1 MAGRWRSRR
10 NSKTAGGWPW
20 PAAPLGVRST
30 APPYWPRNW
39 PRALS
44 NPDEPSYR
52 RLRTGRAFPEESALS
67 NETLTAQGTLELGLA
82 GDGALRWA
90 VADITDVMEE
100 VRDRFDL
107 WPVPAAA
114 LGRCLAGAAL
124 LQRLSTKTPSRLV
137 LEVRGDGPIL
147 RVLAEADDAGNLR
160 GLVGDG
166 RVQVPDWPGG
176 KLGVGRAVGRGYL
189 RVLREY
195 ERGNSYHSQVEL
207 VSGEIGEDVAH
218 YLAQSEQARSAV
230 LRGVLG
236 KPSGVAAAGGMVVEV
251 LPGAPEETIARLESN
266 IAGIRGVS
274 HLLEEGGAEH
284 VVEQVLAG
292 FDREG
297 KEVRPL
303 RYRCRCSREK
313 LLNHLTLLP
322 AEDRDYL
329 KADDGAIEADCAFC
343 GTRYRYPPEELT

>member
-1 MAGRWRSRR
+1 M
-10 NSKTAGGWPW
+10 
-20 PAAPLGVRST
+20 
-30 APPYWPRNW
+30 
-39 PRALS
+39 
-44 NPDEPSYR
+44 
-52 RLRTGRAFPEESALS
+52 S
-67 NETLTAQGTLELGLA
+67 NETSTAEGTLELGMA

-90 VADITDVMEE
+90 VADITDVMVE

-124 LQRLSTKTPSRLV
+124 LQRLSTKTPSRLM

-147 RVLAEADDAGNLR
+147 RVLAEADDEGNLR

-176 KLGVGRAVGRGYL
+176 KLGVGRAVGKGYL

-207 VSGEIGEDVAH
+207 VSGEIGEDVAY
-218 YLAQSEQARSAV
+218 YLAQSEQTRSAV
-230 LRGVLG
+230 LLGVLG
-236 KPSGVAAAGGMVVEV
+236 KPTGVVAAGGMVVEV
-251 LPGAPEETIARLESN
+251 LPGAPEETVARLESN

-292 FDREG
+292 LDREV
-297 KEVRPL
+297 KEVRHL
-303 RYRCRCSREK
+303 RYRCRCSRER

-343 GTRYRYPPEELT
+343 GTKYRYTPEELA

>member
-1 MAGRWRSRR
+1 LLL
-10 NSKTAGGWPW
+10 N
-20 PAAPLGVRST
+20 
-30 APPYWPRNW
+30 
-39 PRALS
+39 
-44 NPDEPSYR
+44 
-52 RLRTGRAFPEESALS
+52 ESPI
-67 NETLTAQGTLELGLA
+67 TAQGTLELGMA
-82 GDGALRWA
+82 GGGAFRWA
-90 VADITDVMEE
+90 VADITDVLEG

-124 LQRLSTKTPSRLV
+124 LQRLSTKSPSRLM
-137 LEVRGDGPIL
+137 LEVRGDGPIG
-147 RVLAEADDAGNLR
+147 RVLAEADDEGNLR
-160 GLVGDG
+160 GMVGDG

-176 KLGVGRAVGRGYL
+176 KLGVGRAVGKGVL

-195 ERGNSYHSQVEL
+195 ERGNSYQTQVEL
-207 VSGEIGEDVAH
+207 VSGEIGEDVAY
-218 YLAQSEQARSAV
+218 YLSQSEQRKSAV
-230 LRGVLG
+230 LLGVLG

-274 HLLEEGGAEH
+274 HLIEEGGAEH

-292 FDREG
+292 LDREV

-303 RYRCRCSREK
+303 RYRCRCSRER
-313 LLNHLTLLP
+313 LLGHLTLLP

-329 KADDGAIEADCAFC
+329 RADDGAIEADCTFC
-343 GTRYRYPPEELT
+343 GARYRFSPEELQSPSP

>member
-1 MAGRWRSRR
+1 MDR
-10 NSKTAGGWPW
+10 
-20 PAAPLGVRST
+20 
-30 APPYWPRNW
+30 
-39 PRALS
+39 
-44 NPDEPSYR
+44 E
-52 RLRTGRAFPEESALS
+52 AFPEESALS
-67 NETLTAQGTLELGLA
+67 NETPTTAQGTLELGMA
-82 GDGALRWA
+82 GNGAFRWA
-90 VADITDVMEE
+90 VADITDVMVE

-124 LQRLSTKTPSRLV
+124 LQRLSTKTPSRLM

-147 RVLAEADDAGNLR
+147 RVLAEADDEGNLR

-195 ERGNSYHSQVEL
+195 EKGNSYHSQVEL

-218 YLAQSEQARSAV
+218 YLAQSEQAKSAV
-230 LRGVLG
+230 LLGVLG
-236 KPSGVAAAGGMVVEV
+236 RPSGVAAAGGMVVEV

-284 VVEQVLAG
+284 VVEKVLAG
-292 FDREG
+292 FDREV

-303 RYRCRCSREK
+303 RYRCRCSRER
-313 LLNHLTLLP
+313 LLNHLTLLS

-329 KADDGAIEADCAFC
+329 RADDGAIEADCAFC
-343 GTRYRYPPEELT
+343 GTRFRYIPEELA